1 MPDSSLCLLLV
12 IIALAI
18 GFGITNG
25 FNDAANAVA
34 ASIGSRALSPR
45 NAIILA
51 AFCNLAGAAT
61 GTAVARTI
69 GKGI

>member
-1 MPDSSLCLLLV
+1 MLEPLLIV

-18 GFGITNG
+18 GFGVVNG

-34 ASIGSRALSPR
+34 AAVGSRALSPR

-51 AFCNLAGAAT
+51 ACANFAGAAT
-61 GTAVARTI
+61 GTPE
-69 GKGI
+69 